1 MLLKRESNFRQY
13 KFISGM
19 TVRKTYLYEWAR
31 SCSSR
36 QDANKIKVYMNKN
49 IYIEN
54 LFSFAKD
61 LRMINRECAIMAQL
75 NTNIFGSK
83 FYK

>member
-1 MLLKRESNFRQY
+1 MLLKRQSYLRQY

-36 QDANKIKVYMNKN
+36 QDANKIKVYMNKK
-49 IYIEN
+49 I
-54 LFSFAKD
+54 
-61 LRMINRECAIMAQL
+61 
-75 NTNIFGSK
+75 
-83 FYK
+83 